1 LAKKQLTKIY
11 KKLLSH
17 YGPRNWWPAKT
28 KFEVIV
34 GSILV
39 QNVSWGNAKKAVNNL
54 REKKLLT
61 PEALHKCPIFK
72 LAPLI
77 KSSRFYNQKAQK
89 LKNFTSYLMKTYN
102 GSLRKMFAT
111 DTEQLREELLSIK
124 GLGFETVDSILLYA
138 GNKLS
143 FVSDAYTKR
152 ILNRYGLVNEK
163 AKYNEIRSLFMEN
176 LPTDESL
183 YNEYHALIVHHG
195 AFICQSNPKCEE
207 CVLVKDCSFGKCSG
221 NRK

>member
-1 LAKKQLTKIY
+1 MKKQLTKIY

-61 PEALHKCPIFK
+61 PEALHKYPITK

-89 LKNFTSYLMKTYN
+89 LKNFTLYLMKNYS
-102 GSLRKMFAT
+102 GSLRKMFS
-111 DTEQLREELLSIK
+111 TETEELREELLSIK
-124 GLGFETVDSILLYA
+124 GLGFETVDSI
-138 GNKLS
+138 
-143 FVSDAYTKR
+143 FTVR
-152 ILNRYGLVNEK
+152 W
-163 AKYNEIRSLFMEN
+163 
-176 LPTDESL
+176 
-183 YNEYHALIVHHG
+183 
-195 AFICQSNPKCEE
+195 
-207 CVLVKDCSFGKCSG
+207 
-221 NRK
+221 